1 MKILI
6 VEDEQKI
13 ANFLKKSLEAENYT
27 VDHANNGTDGLFL
40 AKTNNYDFIILDNV
54 LPGLRGGDIC
64 LELRGRGNNVPILF
78 LSGET
83 KIKDKVEA
91 LDVGADDYMIKPYSL
106 KELLS
111 RIKALLRRPKNVQED
126 KEKIGN
132 LEINR
137 NQFTIKKDGLLIDL
151 TRKEFNLLDLLI
163 KNRGK
168 VVSRGVILE
177 SVWDINAD
185 PFSNTIE
192 SHILSLRRKL
202 DPSRNLI
209 KTIKGRGYIFNM

>member
-1 MKILI
+1 M
-6 VEDEQKI
+6 
-13 ANFLKKSLEAENYT
+13 
-27 VDHANNGTDGLFL
+27 
-40 AKTNNYDFIILDNV
+40 
-54 LPGLRGGDIC
+54 
-64 LELRGRGNNVPILF
+64 F